1 MYSDRLAIAVK
12 TNGKVLREFEDTVFI
27 PFGTEYSILIKNL
40 NTVRCSVKLSIDG
53 EDTADGNSFI
63 VPANGSIEIER
74 FLTSGNLK
82 QGNRFKFIERTD
94 RVAEHRGGNRVDDG
108 LIRIEYEFERE
119 PPKMTTWPPSNGN
132 MIWTVTS
139 GYTNGDPNALRS
151 RSFVGGPSAVYSA
164 NASYNLGGNAG
175 GRGTGGRDSS
185 ARSMSKG
192 GETLCSSG
200 NISNY
205 ASAAANDT
213 GVTTKGS
220 VSNQQFVEA
229 AHLFSDGIKHAM
241 VVRLRGLID
250 AVAVAKPV
258 TVQQKPKC
266 TGCGKINKATAKFCN
281 ECGTSL
287 HII

>member
-151 RSFVGGPSAVYSA
+151 RSFDGGPQAVYSA
-164 NASYNLGGNAG
+164 NAAFNLQG
-175 GRGTGGRDSS
+175 GRGSS
-185 ARSMSKG
+185 LG
-192 GETLCSSG
+192 GERLCSSDV
-200 NISNY
+200 ISNY
-205 ASAAANDT
+205 ASATASMPINDT